1 MILSLLITILLSS
14 LLFACTSE
22 GIKDDKSEERATS
35 IGIIEEIK
43 DDKSEVRA
51 NFIGT
56 IEETKEDK
64 SEVRATFIGTIEE
77 INDYY
82 AQVLV
87 IESERINQMSG
98 LINVDFSVNPD
109 ETFQVGDK
117 VKVGYDANK
126 VREIDPVQIVTLT
139 LEKVE

>member
-1 MILSLLITILLSS
+1 MKLSLLITILLSS

-22 GIKDDKSEERATS
+22 EVKDDRSEVRATS
-35 IGIIEEIK
+35 IGTIEEIKDDKNEVRATSIGTIEEIK

-51 NFIGT
+51 
-56 IEETKEDK
+56 
-64 SEVRATFIGTIEE
+64 TFIGTIVE
-77 INDYY
+77 INDYG

-87 IESERINQMSG
+87 TESEGINQISG
-98 LINVDFSVNPD
+98 LIGVDFSVNPD

-117 VKVGYDANK
+117 VKVGYDGNIMETAP
-126 VREIDPVQIVTLT
+126 VRINTLT

>member
-1 MILSLLITILLSS
+1 MKLSLLITILLSS

-22 GIKDDKSEERATS
+22 EVKD
-35 IGIIEEIK
+35 
-43 DDKSEVRA
+43 
-51 NFIGT
+51 
-56 IEETKEDK
+56 DK

-77 INDYY
+77 INDYN

-87 IESERINQMSG
+87 IESEGINQISG
-98 LINVDFSVNPD
+98 LIAVDFSVNPD

-117 VKVGYDANK
+117 VKVGYDGNVMETA
-126 VREIDPVQIVTLT
+126 PVQINTLT